1 MPPARGKAP
10 GLLDVAR
17 RAGVSHQTVSR
28 VLNGHAHVRPETRE
42 RVLAA
47 IRDLDY
53 HPNRA
58 ARTLATG
65 QSQTLGL
72 IAESS
77 TLYGPASTQA
87 AFAHA
92 AAEAGYSVIVASIRE
107 LTADS
112 VKDAIARLRDQQVAG
127 IAVHAPMGDWQWD
140 LLIPSSI
147 PTVLLDGP
155 ATGHTKTVNVDQ
167 RSGARMATDRLLRA
181 GHRTVHHVA
190 GPLHWHD
197 AQQRLAGWKEALL
210 AADREVPEPI
220 LADWTAESGYL
231 AGGRIASRPEVTA
244 LFCSNDYIALGVIHA
259 LLEADRSVP
268 GDVSLIGFD
277 DVPESAHFVPPLTTV
292 RQDFRELASSA
303 VDTLVG
309 LIKGIEPQLAE
320 GIPPRL
326 VERATVSRPFST

>member
-1 MPPARGKAP
+1 MPPARRKAP
-10 GLLDVAR
+10 ALQDVAR

-65 QSQTLGL
+65 QSLTLGL

-87 AFAHA
+87 SFAQA

-107 LTADS
+107 LTSDS

-127 IAVHAPMGDWQWD
+127 VAVHAPLGDWQWE

-155 ATGHTKTVNVDQ
+155 ASGHTKAVTVDQ
-167 RSGARMATDRLLRA
+167 RLGARMATERLLRA
-181 GHRTVHHVA
+181 GHTTVHHVA
-190 GPLHWHD
+190 GPLHWYD
-197 AQQRLAGWKEALL
+197 AQERVIGWRDALL
-210 AADREVPEPI
+210 ASGRQASEPL

-231 AGGRIASRPEVTA
+231 VGRSIASRPEITA
-244 LFCSNDYIALGVIHA
+244 VFCSNDYIALGVIHA
-259 LLEADRSVP
+259 LRDAGRSVP

-309 LIKGIEPQLAE
+309 LIQGTESHVTA

-326 VERATVSRPFST
+326 VERASVAPPGSP

>member
-1 MPPARGKAP
+1 MPPLRGKAP
-10 GLLDVAR
+10 ALTDVAR

-28 VLNGHAHVRPETRE
+28 VLNGHPNVRPETRE

-47 IRDLDY
+47 IRALDY

-87 AFAHA
+87 AFAQA

-112 VKDAIARLRDQQVAG
+112 IKDAIARLRDQQVAG
-127 IAVHAPMGDWQWD
+127 IAVHAPLGDWQWD

-155 ATGHTKTVNVDQ
+155 ATGHTRAVTVDQ
-167 RSGARMATDRLLRA
+167 RAGARMATEHLLVA
-181 GHRTVHHVA
+181 GHTTVHHIA
-190 GPLHWHD
+190 GPLHWYD
-197 AQQRLAGWKEALL
+197 AQQRLAGWMEALL
-210 AADREVPEPI
+210 ASDREVPEPM
-220 LADWTAESGYL
+220 LADWTAESGYQ
-231 AGGRIASRPEVTA
+231 AGRIIASRPDVTA
-244 LFCSNDYIALGVIHA
+244 VFCSNDYIALGVIHA
-259 LLEADRSVP
+259 LREADKSVP

-292 RQDFRELASSA
+292 RQDFHELASSA
-303 VDTLVG
+303 VDTLLG
-309 LIKGIEPQLAE
+309 LVRGTEPHVAE

-326 VERATVSRPFST
+326 VERGTVSRPSGT